1 MKKTLILLSN
11 GQFCALQQ
19 IIMMKVKGIF
29 LRLSK
34 WRGLLLFLL
43 AVLLLEVLSV
53 AQYFFTHNLLEEE
66 LEKHAELELTM
77 KAIIM
82 KQLIDD
88 SEHTL
93 KSHIMEVK
101 NNLAYPDSM
110 FNIVKQ
116 IAKYSPNLK
125 GCGISFNPGYYKDKG
140 KLFEPYALK
149 TDSGIQCLQVAGDRF
164 DYTKAGFY
172 RGIQEKKANSWV
184 GPYDD
189 VYLEERLISYAV
201 PIYEFT
207 GDTVAVFGVD
217 IDTHNLGDTLNYRH
231 MYPSSFDFLLTADGE
246 LIAGP
251 IDPNLQKEVAELV
264 RLINDSTVT
273 RMKSKSGRS
282 TMIDFE
288 INGRDGLVFYTFM
301 KTQPRWQI
309 AVVCYDDEVYA
320 SLVRLQV
327 RLLLFSLVAFTI
339 LLFMILRYWM
349 GEKKLN
355 RQTLEQERTNGELRI
370 ASNIQQELLP
380 VNEPSLRRI
389 GDVRVEGRLIPA
401 KAVGG
406 DLYNAFVR
414 DEKLFFC
421 IGDVSG
427 KGIPSALI
435 MAIIQALFR
444 NMASREDNPAQI
456 MKSLNEAA
464 CRNNRLNIFV
474 TLFIGVLDLPT
485 GHLHY
490 CNAGHELPILIDPS
504 SLCSGADASAI
515 RHSKIDAK
523 PNLPVGIMEDFDY
536 EMQTLTMKPGST
548 IFLYTDGLTEA
559 RNADRKLMG
568 REKVLQMITAVG
580 TADPKQLVEMCIAQ
594 WREYIGET
602 EQSDD
607 MTLLAVSFTPSEEKE
622 ILDRL
627 LTLHN
632 DTAEVDQLG
641 IFVKQVGESLSI
653 DKALTGKIRLAV
665 EEAVVNV
672 MEYAY
677 PKGSKGEVSIRAVS
691 NGKRL
696 KFVITDSGIPFN
708 PTKVA
713 ATNTM
718 LSVEERPVGG
728 LGILLVRELMDSIN
742 YERIDGKNV
751 LTLRKN
757 YKNQ

>member
-125 GCGISFNPGYYKDKG
+125 GCGIAFNPGYYKDKG

-696 KFVITDSGIPFN
+696 KFVITDSGTPFN

-713 ATNTM
+713 AANTM

-751 LTLRKN
+751 LTIRKN

>member
-504 SLCSGADASAI
+504 SLCSGAGASAI

-523 PNLPVGIMEDFDY
+523 PNLPVGIMDDFDY